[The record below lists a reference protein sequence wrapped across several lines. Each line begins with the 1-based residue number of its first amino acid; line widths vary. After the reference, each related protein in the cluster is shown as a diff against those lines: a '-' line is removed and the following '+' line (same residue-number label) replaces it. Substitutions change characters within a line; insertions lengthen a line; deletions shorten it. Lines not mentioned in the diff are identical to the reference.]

1 MKETETRVKSVN
13 VESEKTQV
21 NSVNVESENIERV
34 DSWNQE
40 RSEDDLDSFLE
51 RRLGESGLNLFELA
65 A

>member
-1 MKETETRVKSVN
+1 MKETETQVKSVN
-13 VESEKTQV
+13 VESENIV
-21 NSVNVESENIERV
+21 ENIESV

-51 RRLGESGLNLFELA
+51 ERLRLFEKRLGESGLNLFELA

>member
-1 MKETETRVKSVN
+1 MKETETQVKSVN
-13 VESEKTQV
+13 VESENIIEK
-21 NSVNVESENIERV
+21 VESV

-51 RRLGESGLNLFELA
+51 ERLRLFEKRLGESGLNLFELA

>member
-1 MKETETRVKSVN
+1 MKETETQVKSVN
-13 VESEKTQV
+13 VESENIIEK
-21 NSVNVESENIERV
+21 VESV

-51 RRLGESGLNLFELA
+51 ERLRLFERRLGESGLNLFELA

>member
-1 MKETETRVKSVN
+1 MKETETQVKSVN
-13 VESEKTQV
+13 VESENIIEK
-21 NSVNVESENIERV
+21 VESV

-51 RRLGESGLNLFELA
+51 RRLGALVLAESVELA

>member
-1 MKETETRVKSVN
+1 MKETETQVKSIN
-13 VESEKTQV
+13 VENGNTEESKKT
-21 NSVNVESENIERV
+21 ESL

-51 RRLGESGLNLFELA
+51 RRLGALVLAESVELA

>member
-1 MKETETRVKSVN
+1 MKETETQVKSVN
-13 VESEKTQV
+13 VENENTIEK
-21 NSVNVESENIERV
+21 VESV

-51 RRLGESGLNLFELA
+51 GRLRLLEKRLGESGLNLFELA

>member
-1 MKETETRVKSVN
+1 MKETETQVKSVN
-13 VESEKTQV
+13 VESE
-21 NSVNVESENIERV
+21 NIVEKIESV

-51 RRLGESGLNLFELA
+51 ERLRLFEKRLGESGLNLFELA